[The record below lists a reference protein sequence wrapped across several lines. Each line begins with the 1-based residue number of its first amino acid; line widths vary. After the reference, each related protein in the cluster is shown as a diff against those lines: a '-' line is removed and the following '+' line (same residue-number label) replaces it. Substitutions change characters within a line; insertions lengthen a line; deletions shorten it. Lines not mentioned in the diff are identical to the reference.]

1 MHSPN
6 FLFMDENTLPHC
18 YKIVTAGLQE
28 FIVGNLAW
36 PIVSPDLNPI
46 EHICNHGLAELH
58 VALEEEWNTLKYSGK
73 LSLNRKFLGKIISVN
88 LEA

>member
-28 FIVGNLAW
+28 FRVANLAW
-36 PIVSPDLNPI
+36 LIVSPDLNPI

-58 VALEEEWNTLKYSGK
+58 VALEEEWNTLPQTIMRLLRSM
-73 LSLNRKFLGKIISVN
+73 LANVRDT
-88 LEA
+88 